1 VVQVVPKRSDLS
13 PVGTD
18 AAARRPLLARLA
30 DEKWVDLSRLKVI
43 GLVVP
48 LLFLLGVEALRF
60 LVVEDDMRELPGHVG
75 LFLATLVGV
84 GCFSLA
90 MFLLIDRAQ
99 RRVVLQNRE
108 LAAANAVATAI
119 RGAGSVQ
126 ETIDAALEAVVT
138 STGAEEAVVVITP
151 QGRRGADHGG
161 LARRLTADGDFE
173 DAPPDLG
180 YDASATTVPL
190 STGTTTV
197 GLMRIRWEKPHG
209 SVPLSFDTLQTIGQ
223 QIAQS
228 VQTAGF
234 IADLREGR
242 VRGHSF
248 FDILLKVSSQA
259 DVVDILADAA
269 AHLREHLD
277 ADAAGITINPTT
289 SHLFAGDDTLAGLEP
304 HADGSR
310 TITSGVHAA
319 DGLTIHSCADAA
331 ASVAVTVRGS
341 WGAIGEVW
349 AGRHDPEPF
358 EEGDRRFAE
367 TMAELVSIAVGNARM
382 RQHEEETAVVAERER
397 LAREMHDGMAQVL
410 GATHLRL
417 RALEGREELRDSGVG
432 AEISDLADLCHEAYG
447 DVRENIL
454 GLRESSKP
462 ERALLDSLQ
471 AYVDSFGRRAGI
483 AATLVCSLDHPLVL
497 PPRCELQV
505 LRVVQEALTNVRK
518 HSGASSVVVRV
529 SEGLAG
535 TEFVIEDDGKGFD
548 LSSLS
553 PGREN
558 FGLHS
563 MRQRMDL
570 VNGTLTVDSALG
582 KGTAIVAT
590 VPVVSLS
597 ASSEVSRARS

>member
-1 VVQVVPKRSDLS
+1 MVPRRSDLS
-13 PVGTD
+13 TVAPD
-18 AAARRPLLARLA
+18 AGVRSTLLTRLA
-30 DEKWVDLSRLKVI
+30 DERWVDLSRLKVI
-43 GLVVP
+43 SLVLP
-48 LLFLLGVEALRF
+48 LLFLFGIETIRF
-60 LVVEDDMRELPGHVG
+60 FVVEEDMRELPGHVG

-99 RRVVLQNRE
+99 RRVVRQNRE

-119 RGAGSVQ
+119 RGAGTVG
-126 ETIDAALEAVVT
+126 ETIDAALEAVVA
-138 STGAEEAVVVITP
+138 STGAEEAVVVITAR
-151 QGRRGADHGG
+151 GRRSAGHGG

-173 DAPPDLG
+173 DAPADLG
-180 YDASATTVPL
+180 YDATATTVPL

-197 GLMRIRWEKPHG
+197 GLMRIRWDKPEG
-209 SVPLSFDTLQTIGQ
+209 SIPLSFDTLQTIGQ

-234 IADLREGR
+234 IGDLREGR

-259 DVVDILADAA
+259 DLVDILDDAA
-269 AHLREHLD
+269 LHLREHLD
-277 ADAAGITINPTT
+277 ADAAGITLNAAT
-289 SHLFAGDDTLAGLEP
+289 SHMFAADDTLAGLVP
-304 HADGSR
+304 HPDGSR
-310 TITSGVHAA
+310 SITVGAHAH
-319 DGLTIHSCADAA
+319 DGLTMRTCAEAT

-349 AGRHDPEPF
+349 AGRHDAEAF

-417 RALEGREELRDSGVG
+417 RALETREELRDSGIG

-462 ERALLDSLQ
+462 ERALLDSLRS
-471 AYVDSFGRRAGI
+471 YVDSFGRRAGVQ
-483 AATLVCSLDHPLVL
+483 ATLVCTLDHPLVL

-518 HSGASSVVVRV
+518 HAGASRVVVRV
-529 SEGLAG
+529 SEAIGG
-535 TEFVIEDDGKGFD
+535 TEFVVEDDGNGFD
-548 LSSLS
+548 PEALS

-570 VNGTLTVDSALG
+570 VNGTLTVDSAPG

-590 VPVVSLS
+590 VPMVSLS
-597 ASSEVSRARS
+597 SSSEVSRARS